1 MRKSNK
7 MNGLFK
13 AGLIILLVCIPMF
26 LMSLVVAYIVEE
38 IYLSAVFS
46 AGGAFLAFLGI
57 IFVMCSKPKKI
68 KPKKVKK
75 KRLKKHMQESVEA
88 DENGDFVVPDK
99 EIVGEKK
106 EF

>member
-1 MRKSNK
+1 

-13 AGLIILLVCIPMF
+13 TGFIILLVCIPMF
-26 LMSLVVAYIVEE
+26 LMALVVAYIFEE

-68 KPKKVKK
+68 KPKKA
-75 KRLKKHMQESVEA
+75 KRRKIKKHLKENECILTENKAYESS
-88 DENGDFVVPDK
+88 
-99 EIVGEKK
+99 EINIDDTTDNDV
-106 EF
+106 